1 LIGTQVNIKTHLQ
14 TDPQLLEHFK
24 DTYMTVAKD
33 QKTQGMRF
41 GQLLTLAKT
50 LAKAENYD
58 NLIMDLMYHE
68 LKHIMVFNA
77 SNRGMSPSQK

>member
-1 LIGTQVNIKTHLQ
+1 
-14 TDPQLLEHFK
+14 
-24 DTYMTVAKD
+24 
-33 QKTQGMRF
+33 MRF

-58 NLIMDLMYHE
+58 NEIIDLMYHE

-77 SNRGMSPSQK
+77 SNRGMSPS

>member
-1 LIGTQVNIKTHLQ
+1 MIGSQVNIKNQLK
-14 TDPQLLEHFK
+14 TDPKLLGLFK
-24 DTYMTVAKD
+24 ETYLGLIGD
-33 QKTQGMRF
+33 PKTQGMRF

-58 NLIMDLMYHE
+58 NEIIDLMYHE

-77 SNRGMSPSQK
+77 SNRGMSPS

>member
-1 LIGTQVNIKTHLQ
+1 
-14 TDPQLLEHFK
+14 
-24 DTYMTVAKD
+24 
-33 QKTQGMRF
+33 MRF

-58 NLIMDLMYHE
+58 NVIMDLMYRE

-77 SNRGMSPSQK
+77 SNRGMSPS

>member
-1 LIGTQVNIKTHLQ
+1 
-14 TDPQLLEHFK
+14 
-24 DTYMTVAKD
+24 MTVAKD